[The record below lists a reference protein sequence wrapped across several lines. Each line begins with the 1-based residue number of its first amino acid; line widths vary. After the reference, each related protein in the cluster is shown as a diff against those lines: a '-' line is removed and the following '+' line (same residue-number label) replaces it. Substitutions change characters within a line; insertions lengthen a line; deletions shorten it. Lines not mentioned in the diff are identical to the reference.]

1 MLFKRNDK
9 IAIVVK
15 PKTHNGEI
23 NEKDYFTRYG
33 EMRKDSKFLVSKNI
47 ITFWDTQKDN
57 FRSFNL
63 SDVVS
68 ITNLSRTPLEINK
81 KEKEKQE
88 REKMKGIN
96 CLSCKTRLRPD
107 YLNQL
112 LWGLLMIPLEIKV
125 IILGGLLAICLE
137 LWKNHKRKK
146 RNQERLDRIKW

>member
-15 PKTHNGEI
+15 PKTHEGLT

-81 KEKEKQE
+81 KEQE
-88 REKMKGIN
+88 NKNKKVNKIENEYHVFREEFASLI
-96 CLSCKTRLRPD
+96 LRQ
-107 YLNQL
+107 LNN
-112 LWGLLMIPLEIKV
+112 
-125 IILGGLLAICLE
+125 
-137 LWKNHKRKK
+137 KN
-146 RNQERLDRIKW
+146 I

>member
-15 PKTHNGEI
+15 PKTHEGLT

-47 ITFWDTQKDN
+47 ITFWDTQKDDW
-57 FRSFNL
+57 RRFNL
-63 SDVVS
+63 SDIVS

-81 KEKEKQE
+81 KELEIKE
-88 REKMKGIN
+88 RERIRGIN

-107 YLNQL
+107 YLNQ
-112 LWGLLMIPLEIKV
+112 WNDNYCGD
-125 IILGGLLAICLE
+125 C
-137 LWKNHKRKK
+137 
-146 RNQERLDRIKW
+146 

>member
-9 IAIVVK
+9 IAFVVK
-15 PKTHNGEI
+15 PKTHEGLT

-47 ITFWDTQKDN
+47 ITFWDTQADN

-107 YLNQL
+107 YLNQ
-112 LWGLLMIPLEIKV
+112 WNNNYCGD
-125 IILGGLLAICLE
+125 C
-137 LWKNHKRKK
+137 
-146 RNQERLDRIKW
+146 

>member
-23 NEKDYFTRYG
+23 NEKDYYTRYG
-33 EMRKDSKFLVSKNI
+33 EMREKSKFLVSKNI

-88 REKMKGIN
+88 REKMKGYN

-107 YLNQL
+107 YLN
-112 LWGLLMIPLEIKV
+112 
-125 IILGGLLAICLE
+125 
-137 LWKNHKRKK
+137 
-146 RNQERLDRIKW
+146 KWNDNYCGDC

>member
-33 EMRKDSKFLVSKNI
+33 EMRKDCKFLVSKNI
-47 ITFWDTQKDN
+47 LTFWDTQKDN

-88 REKMKGIN
+88 REKMKKITDEELISFFN
-96 CLSCKTRLRPD
+96 NLKEIIQAQKE
-107 YLNQL
+107 LNHVL
-112 LWGLLMIPLEIKV
+112 
-125 IILGGLLAICLE
+125 
-137 LWKNHKRKK
+137 HKRIG
-146 RNQERLDRIKW
+146 NLEERLSKKEREVVDVV

>member
-15 PKTHNGEI
+15 PKTHEGLT

-33 EMRKDSKFLVSKNI
+33 EMRKDSKFLVSKKI

-81 KEKEKQE
+81 KELEKKE
-88 REKMKGIN
+88 RERIRGIN
-96 CLSCKTRLRPD
+96 CLSCKTRLTMD
-107 YLNQL
+107 Y
-112 LWGLLMIPLEIKV
+112 
-125 IILGGLLAICLE
+125 
-137 LWKNHKRKK
+137 
-146 RNQERLDRIKW
+146 RNKFNSDYCGDC

>member
-15 PKTHNGEI
+15 PKTHNGEV

-47 ITFWDTQKDN
+47 ITFWDTQKDL

-81 KEKEKQE
+81 KEQEKKE
-88 REKMKGIN
+88 REKLKGIN
-96 CLSCKTRLRPD
+96 CLKCKAILTMD
-107 YLNQL
+107 Y
-112 LWGLLMIPLEIKV
+112 
-125 IILGGLLAICLE
+125 
-137 LWKNHKRKK
+137 
-146 RNQERLDRIKW
+146 RNKFDSNYCGDC

>member
-15 PKTHNGEI
+15 PKTHNGEV

-47 ITFWDTQKDN
+47 ITYWDTQADN
-57 FRSFNL
+57 FRRFNL
-63 SDVVS
+63 SDIVS

-81 KEKEKQE
+81 KEQEKKE

-96 CLSCKTRLRPD
+96 CLKCKAILTTD
-107 YLNQL
+107 Y
-112 LWGLLMIPLEIKV
+112 
-125 IILGGLLAICLE
+125 
-137 LWKNHKRKK
+137 
-146 RNQERLDRIKW
+146 RNKFNDNYCGDC

>member
-15 PKTHNGEI
+15 PKTHNGEV

-47 ITFWDTQKDN
+47 ITFWDTQKDS

-68 ITNLSRTPLEINK
+68 ITNLSRTPLEKNK
-81 KEKEKQE
+81 KEQEKKE
-88 REKMKGIN
+88 REKMKGYN
-96 CLSCKTRLRPD
+96 CLSCKSKLTMD
-107 YLNQL
+107 F
-112 LWGLLMIPLEIKV
+112 
-125 IILGGLLAICLE
+125 
-137 LWKNHKRKK
+137 
-146 RNQERLDRIKW
+146 RNKFDSNYCGDC

>member
-15 PKTHNGEI
+15 PKTHEGLT

-47 ITFWDTQKDN
+47 ITFWDTQKDS

-88 REKMKGIN
+88 KEKMKGIN
-96 CLSCKTRLRPD
+96 CLSCKTRLRHD
-107 YLNQL
+107 YLN
-112 LWGLLMIPLEIKV
+112 
-125 IILGGLLAICLE
+125 
-137 LWKNHKRKK
+137 
-146 RNQERLDRIKW
+146 KWDNNYCGDC

>member
-15 PKTHNGEI
+15 PKTHNGEL

-88 REKMKGIN
+88 REKKKCYK
-96 CLSCKTRLRPD
+96 CLSCDTTLTMD
-107 YLNQL
+107 Y
-112 LWGLLMIPLEIKV
+112 
-125 IILGGLLAICLE
+125 
-137 LWKNHKRKK
+137 
-146 RNQERLDRIKW
+146 RNKFDDNYCGDC

>member
-15 PKTHNGEI
+15 PKTHEGLP

-47 ITFWDTQKDN
+47 ITFWDTQKDL

-81 KEKEKQE
+81 KEKEKIE
-88 REKMKGIN
+88 REKKKGVN
-96 CLSCKTRLRPD
+96 CLRCDTSLTTD
-107 YLNQL
+107 Y
-112 LWGLLMIPLEIKV
+112 
-125 IILGGLLAICLE
+125 
-137 LWKNHKRKK
+137 
-146 RNQERLDRIKW
+146 RNKFDSNYCGDC

>member
-1 MLFKRNDK
+1 MR
-9 IAIVVK
+9 
-15 PKTHNGEI
+15 
-23 NEKDYFTRYG
+23 EK
-33 EMRKDSKFLVSKNI
+33 SKFLVSKNI
-47 ITFWDTQKDN
+47 ITFWDTQKES

-107 YLNQL
+107 YLNQ
-112 LWGLLMIPLEIKV
+112 WNDNYCGD
-125 IILGGLLAICLE
+125 C
-137 LWKNHKRKK
+137 
-146 RNQERLDRIKW
+146 